1 VALRVG
7 FAVSAAKF
15 GAAER
20 NRIRRLMRE
29 AFRLERDRLASL
41 LIPAG
46 RSISLLF
53 VYKGGTPVKRLD
65 LASVHRDIAAL
76 CRAVAATT

>member
-1 VALRVG
+1 MALRVG

-20 NRIRRLMRE
+20 NRVRRLMRE
-29 AFRLERDRLASL
+29 AFRLERDTSL
-41 LIPAG
+41 RIPAG

-53 VYKGGTPVKRLD
+53 TYKGGTPVSRID
-65 LASVHRDIAAL
+65 FVSIQEDIAAL